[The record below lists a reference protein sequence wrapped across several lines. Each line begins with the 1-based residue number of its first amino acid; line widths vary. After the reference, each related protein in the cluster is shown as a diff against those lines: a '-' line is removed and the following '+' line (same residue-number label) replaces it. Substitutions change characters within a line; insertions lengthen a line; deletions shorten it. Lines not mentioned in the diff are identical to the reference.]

1 MHGTTPPPG
10 TFGKEPDK
18 DPARLPGIGCT
29 SPPNNENWDAND
41 AADDKS
47 EPVLIRLLRAYLRPY
62 SRPIT
67 LLVLLQ
73 LVSTLGLLYLP
84 TLNADII
91 DSGVIKGDTG
101 YILQVGAVMIGVT
114 VLQTLCSICAVYYGA
129 RTAMAVG
136 RDIRAAVF
144 DRVQGFSARE
154 VGQFGAPSL
163 ITRTTNDVQQVQMLV
178 LMSFTMMVAAP
189 IMCVGGIIMALNQDV
204 PLSGLLLAVVPALA
218 VVVAVLVRQLRPR
231 FRSMQ
236 DKIDTV
242 NRVLREQITG
252 IRVIRAF
259 VKDDHEQN
267 RFADANED
275 LTGVSLQVGKLMAYL
290 FPSVMLVVNVSSV
303 AVLWFGA
310 HRINSGDMEIGALTA
325 FLSYLLQILMSVMM
339 ATFMFMM
346 VPRAEVCAER
356 IQEVLG
362 TDSSVVPPTD
372 PVTEVLRRG
381 HLELRE
387 VDFRYPGAEASVL
400 RGIDITAR
408 PGETTAVIGSTGSG
422 KSTLLGL
429 VPRLFDVSSGQ
440 VLLGGVDVR
449 ELDPGAVSDS
459 VGLVPQKPY
468 LFSGTVASNL
478 RYGRPDATDEELW
491 HALEIAQAK
500 EFVEKFPEGLDAPIA
515 QGGGN
520 VSGGQRQRLAIA
532 RTLVRRPDIYLFDD
546 SFSALDYATDAKL
559 RKALARETT
568 EATVVIVAQRVSTIR
583 DADRIIVLDEG
594 AVVGTG
600 THGELMAGN
609 PTYREIVLSQLTE
622 QEAA

>member
-1 MHGTTPPPG
+1 M
-10 TFGKEPDK
+10 
-18 DPARLPGIGCT
+18 
-29 SPPNNENWDAND
+29 
-41 AADDKS
+41 
-47 EPVLIRLLRAYLRPY
+47 LIRLLRAYLRPY
-62 SRPIT
+62 HRPIT
-67 LLVLLQ
+67 VLVLLQ

-84 TLNADII
+84 ALNADII
-91 DSGVIKGDTG
+91 DDGVVKGDTG
-101 YILQVGAVMIGVT
+101 YILRVGAVMIGVT
-114 VLQTLCSICAVYYGA
+114 LLQTLCSICAVYYGA
-129 RTAMAVG
+129 RTAMAAG
-136 RDIRAAVF
+136 RDLRAAVF

-154 VGQFGAPSL
+154 MGQFGAPSL

-178 LMSFTMMVAAP
+178 LMSFTMMVSAP
-189 IMCVGGIIMALNQDV
+189 IMCVGGIVMALNQDV
-204 PLSGLLLAVVPALA
+204 PLSALLLAVVPALGA
-218 VVVAVLVRQLRPR
+218 VVVVLVRRLRPL
-231 FRSMQ
+231 FRGMQ
-236 DKIDTV
+236 EKIDTV

-267 RFADANED
+267 RFAGANED

-290 FPSVMLVVNVSSV
+290 FPAVMLVVNVSSV

-310 HRINSGDMEIGALTA
+310 HRIDSGDMEIGGLTA

-362 TDSSVVPPTD
+362 TESSVVPPTD

-429 VPRLFDVSSGQ
+429 VPRLFDATSGQ

-449 ELDPGAVSDS
+449 RLAPATVSES

-491 HALEIAQAK
+491 HALETAQAK
-500 EFVEKFPEGLDAPIA
+500 EFVERLPEGLDAPIA
-515 QGGGN
+515 QGGSN

-532 RTLVRRPDIYLFDD
+532 RALVRRPDIYLFDD
-546 SFSALDYATDAKL
+546 SFSALDYATDARL
-559 RKALARETT
+559 RKALARETS